1 MRASAVLE
9 PRPGLVLVRVEATSV
24 NPIDVKRAGGYGRRL
39 LGLKGA
45 GRFPLVLGN
54 DFAGRVEAVG
64 QQLVTKAVVPFE
76 LATALLIVAVVGAIA
91 VARSR
96 HQPRKQKQSPSPTRR
111 FFHGP
116 LHPRDAGRPLTG
128 EEHYV
133 LLSAVIFTIGSIGF
147 LVRRNVLV
155 QLMSIELMLNA
166 VNLALV
172 AFNRRHVGDMNG
184 QVFSF
189 FIIAVA
195 AAEAA
200 VGLAIVLS
208 FYRLKQSVFSDDA
221 DQLRL

>member
-1 MRASAVLE
+1 M
-9 PRPGLVLVRVEATSV
+9 
-24 NPIDVKRAGGYGRRL
+24 NI
-39 LGLKGA
+39 
-45 GRFPLVLGN
+45 LGN
-54 DFAGRVEAVG
+54 
-64 QQLVTKAVVPFE
+64 VV
-76 LATALLIVAVVGAIA
+76 
-91 VARSR
+91 
-96 HQPRKQKQSPSPTRR
+96 
-111 FFHGP
+111 
-116 LHPRDAGRPLTG
+116 
-128 EEHYV
+128 EHYV
-133 LLSAVIFTIGSIGF
+133 LLSAIIFSIGSIGF

-172 AFNRRHVGDMNG
+172 AFNRRYIGDMNG
-184 QVFSF
+184 QVFAF